1 MAVYEIRYKPW
12 EGELVPAKLRWLS
25 IPKYSLL
32 AVSSKGLGWSIF
44 GAGTLQLLCY
54 TVFLIVV
61 NNPVLMAL
69 VKAPVGSNISPD
81 RLMRGFMFVQTFFC
95 LGPLVMAAP
104 KLIAPELQHNALSIL
119 YARPITKLGYYFGK
133 FITLAGILSF
143 LTWFQGLLL
152 FVVMYVSYPD
162 THEFH
167 TAFAATAWPLLKGVM
182 IHGIAITLVFSSIG
196 ICTSAMTKN
205 SNFAGGL
212 LMMTLFGS
220 SFVGAFLGKQLS
232 DSLLAIGIWSS
243 LQQIGE
249 NVFAGN
255 DPKLSLGA
263 ALGGAIFWIVV
274 PTLIALWRLRPVDVH
289 KD

>member
-12 EGELVPAKLRWLS
+12 EGTLVPTRLRWLS
-25 IPKYSLL
+25 IPKYSMM
-32 AVSSKGLGWSIF
+32 AISSKGLGWSLF
-44 GAGTLQLLCY
+44 GAGTLQLLGY
-54 TVFLIVV
+54 TVFLIVI

-69 VKAPVGSNISPD
+69 IKAPVGSAISPD
-81 RLMRGFMFVQTFFC
+81 RVIRGFMFVQTFFC

-104 KLIAPELQHNALSIL
+104 KLVAPELQHNALSIL
-119 YARPITKLGYYFGK
+119 YARPITKMGYYAGK
-133 FITLAGILSF
+133 FITLAAILSF

-152 FVVMYVSYPD
+152 FFVMYVSYPE

-167 TAFAATAWPLLKGVM
+167 TAFATVAWPLLKGIM
-182 IHGIAITLVFSSIG
+182 IHGLAITMVFSSVG
-196 ICTSAMTKN
+196 VCASSLTKN

-212 LMMTLFGS
+212 LLMMLFGS
-220 SFVGAFLGKQLS
+220 SFIGAFLGEQLAHP
-232 DSLLAIGIWSS
+232 LYAMGIWSS

-255 DPKLSLGA
+255 DPNLSLFA
-263 ALGGAIFWIVV
+263 ALSGAIFWTVA
-274 PTLIALWRLRPVDVH
+274 PTLVALWRLRPVDVH